1 MYYGIWETSWGFTGA
16 AGDERGLAGLSLPR
30 SSRREVEEELQGL
43 VPGDYLEERQSFFRD
58 LKDELDLYLEGK
70 LQYFSPF
77 PLQWQRGTPFRR
89 LVWRETRLIPYG
101 KVITYRDLACRI
113 GNPRGSRA
121 VGQALVAN
129 PWPLLVPCHRVI
141 ASDGTL
147 GGFGG
152 GIQLKK
158 KLLQLEGVEKL
169 FTKG

>member
-1 MYYGIWETSWGFTGA
+1 MYYSIWETGWGFMGA
-16 AGDERGLAGLSLPR
+16 AGDERGLAVLTLPLPGR
-30 SSRREVEEELQGL
+30 SEVEEELWAL
-43 VPGDYLEERQSFFRD
+43 TPEAPLIEKQSFFRR
-58 LKDELDLYLEGK
+58 LREELDLYLEGK

>member
-58 LKDELDLYLEGK
+58 LKDEVDLYLEGK
-70 LQYFSPF
+70 LQRFSSF
-77 PLQWQRGTPFRR
+77 PLQWQRGTPFRQ
-89 LVWRETRLIPYG
+89 LVWKETRQIPYG
-101 KVITYRDLACRI
+101 EVTTYQDLAYRI
-113 GNPRGSRA
+113 ENPRSSRA
-121 VGQALVAN
+121 VGQDLGAN

-141 ASDGTL
+141 ASNGTL

-152 GIQLKK
+152 GLEMKK
-158 KLLQLEGVEKL
+158 RLLQLEGMDKL